1 MFLPYAQPY
10 PATPRSVNVQFSYN
24 AIAFNPL
31 SSVLVKKRF
40 FFHSIQKKVVRKT
53 LDIKGRL

>member
-24 AIAFNPL
+24 AIAFN
-31 SSVLVKKRF
+31 
-40 FFHSIQKKVVRKT
+40 RKT